1 MKLSRGLKKNSLM
14 AITVVAAISIVAA
27 TLARRPAIEAP
38 KRFERGFKEQG
49 FNETLMLANSRL
61 LAQAK
66 EVDGKVAVRADN
78 LAIAR
83 RLSLSLVGSGLSLE
97 EIRALSLVPEE
108 EQIRWWT
115 SYLLQDE
122 RWADYFAERFS
133 RAFVGT
139 ADGPFLLFRKRKF
152 KLWLADQFRNGVG
165 YDEIVA
171 SMIKSDGLWT
181 DTPQVNFL
189 TATITEGTKRADPI
203 ALAGRTSRAFLAQ
216 GIDCLQ
222 CHDDF
227 LGELNFG
234 TKEEPIEGVQSHFHE
249 LAAFYSGASF
259 DGAGFQGIREDG
271 EAYRFQYQDEDQ
283 EVEVTPTVPFLS
295 ELLPEEGNPRERLA
309 GWITHEENLAFSR
322 ATVNRVWALM
332 FSRPLVEPLDDIPL
346 SAEVPPVMDLLAKD
360 FARTGFDMRRLVR
373 LITQTE
379 AFQRDSRA
387 DFPISPAHEST
398 WAVFP
403 LTQLRP
409 EQVIGSMS
417 QAGKLSAIDAS
428 SSILTRLQ
436 FFGEQEDFL
445 KRFGDRGE
453 DEFEGSAVTI
463 PQRLIMMNGKT
474 VSERTKVDLVNNAST
489 RIATLVQDNGKAV
502 DLAFLSVLNRKPSE
516 PERNKFIA
524 HLADKKKNERS
535 RAMGDIFWAMFNSTE
550 FSWNH

>member
-1 MKLSRGLKKNSLM
+1 MTLTILAGVSL
-14 AITVVAAISIVAA
+14 VAA
-27 TLARRPAIEAP
+27 TLARRPAIEPP
-38 KRFERGFKEQG
+38 KRIQAGYQTQG
-49 FNETLMLANSRL
+49 FEKSLVLANRDLSNLANS
-61 LAQAK
+61 
-66 EVDGKVAVRADN
+66 VDGKVASSADN
-78 LAIAR
+78 LSIAR

-97 EIRALSLVPEE
+97 EIRALALVPEDK
-108 EQIRWWT
+108 QIRWWT
-115 SYLLQDE
+115 TYLLEDE

-152 KLWLADQFRNGVG
+152 KLWLAEQFRNGVG
-165 YDEIVA
+165 YDKIVTEMLA
-171 SMIKSDGLWT
+171 SEGLWT

-189 TATITEGTKRADPI
+189 TATITEGTKRADPV

-216 GIDCLQ
+216 SIDCLQ

-234 TKEEPIEGVQSHFHE
+234 TEESPVDGIQAHFHG
-249 LAAFYSGASF
+249 LAAFFSGTAFS
-259 DGAGFQGIREDG
+259 GAGFQGIREDD
-271 EAYRFQYQDEDQ
+271 EPYRFQYLDEED
-283 EVEVTPTVPFLS
+283 EVEVTPSVPFLQ
-295 ELLPEEGNPRERLA
+295 ELVPDEGKPRQRLA
-309 GWITHEENLAFSR
+309 AWVTHPKNIAFSR

-332 FSRPLVEPLDDIPL
+332 FSKPLVEPLDDIPL
-346 SAEVPPVMDLLAKD
+346 AAELPPVIDILAED
-360 FARTGFDMRRLVR
+360 FASHGFDMRRLIR
-373 LITQTE
+373 LITETD
-379 AFQRDSRA
+379 AFRRESRA
-387 DFPISPAHEST
+387 GFAITPAHEAA

-409 EQVIGSMS
+409 EQVVGSMS

-428 SSILTRLQ
+428 SSIITRLQ
-436 FFGEQEDFL
+436 VFGDQEDFL

-463 PQRLIMMNGKT
+463 PQRLIMMNGNKVT
-474 VSERTKVDLVNNAST
+474 ERTKVDLVNNAST
-489 RIATLVQDNGKAV
+489 RIAALVSDNGKAV

-516 PERNKFIA
+516 TERNKFIA
-524 HLADKKKNERS
+524 HLADKKNNQRS